1 MNTVNSTAMIL
12 CTCVVAC
19 VVIRMLLPDGR
30 TKKTMNL
37 IITAFLIIVM
47 IAPVK
52 NLFASAENFT
62 VSTPDEAAI
71 MEEYNDKVLTTTEE
85 NLKKSLISVLRQNNI
100 YADNVEV
107 SLRTDSENGILID
120 CIYIY
125 INSDEVKDQSKIVS
139 IVQENYNITPQ
150 IIYSE

>member
-1 MNTVNSTAMIL
+1 
-12 CTCVVAC
+12 
-19 VVIRMLLPDGR
+19 MLVPDGR

-52 NLFASAENFT
+52 NLFASAENFK

-85 NLKKSLISVLRQNNI
+85 NLKKSLISILSQNNI
-100 YADNVEV
+100 YVNYVEV

-125 INSDEVKDQSKIVS
+125 INSDEVKDQSKIIS

>member
-1 MNTVNSTAMIL
+1 MNTVNSTAIIL
-12 CTCVVAC
+12 CTCIVAC
-19 VVIRMLLPDGR
+19 VVIRMLVPDGR

-52 NLFASAENFT
+52 NLFASAENFK
-62 VSTPDEAAI
+62 VSTPDEAVI

-85 NLKKSLISVLRQNNI
+85 NLKKSLISILSQNNI
-100 YADNVEV
+100 YVNYVEV

-125 INSDEVKDQSKIVS
+125 INSDEVKDQSKIIS